1 MIVGPVQLDIV
12 NARSL
17 KSLRSGS
24 FLLFRVVRSKG
35 NGTYSV
41 ILKGEMFDVKSKIPL
56 KSGSKYRAR
65 VVRTGG
71 GIRFRILD
79 DLTFEDKVLKNHSY
93 SDPDL
98 VREISRSL
106 INTGLAATESNVKA
120 VSKGLSLS
128 GKKDSFLVKLLAVM
142 LDKDI
147 PLTEETILPLTGYS
161 GDYRNSGRDGDRE
174 KDDSR
179 NNGEN
184 RKILDEDGSELKS
197 YILRGDDDKSFIKYF
212 NHRRGRHGNWFI
224 IPIVYNNDK
233 AGVLRLNTGPGPGG
247 SLEGLSISFYGKS
260 HWEISAFRTGGS
272 YSMKVYTNHLSPERL
287 MKDKLVELKEKLRKK
302 GMEIDD
308 IKREESPSGG
318 FGKVFDTRKGIDEV
332 V

>member
-1 MIVGPVQLDIV
+1 MIVGPVQLDTV

-41 ILKGEMFDVKSKIPL
+41 ILKGKMFDVKSKIPL
-56 KSGSKYRAR
+56 KSGSEYRAR

-71 GIRFRILD
+71 GIRFRIID
-79 DLTFEDKVLKNHSY
+79 DLAFEDKVLKNLSF
-93 SDPDL
+93 SDTEL

-106 INTGLAATESNVKA
+106 INVGLAVNDSNVKA
-120 VSKGLSLS
+120 VRRGLSLS
-128 GKKDSFLVKLLAVM
+128 GKKDSFIVKLLSVM

-147 PLTEETILPLTGYS
+147 PLTEETILPLSEYS
-161 GDYRNSGRDGDRE
+161 GGYRNSGRNGGRGKGGSRDSGR
-174 KDDSR
+174 DSR
-179 NNGEN
+179 NLLDDNGS
-184 RKILDEDGSELKS
+184 GLKD
-197 YILRGDDDKSFIKYF
+197 YVLRGDDDRSFIKYF
-212 NHRRGRHGNWFI
+212 NHRRGRHGNWYI
-224 IPIVYNNDK
+224 IPIMYDNDM
-233 AGVLRLNTGPGPGG
+233 AGVLRLNTGSGS

-260 HWEISAFRTGGS
+260 HWEISASRTGDAYG
-272 YSMKVYTNHLSPERL
+272 MRVYTDASIPERL
-287 MKDKLVELKEKLRKK
+287 LSDKLDELKEKLHKK

-308 IKREESPSGG
+308 IKREGSPSGG
-318 FGKVFDTRKGIDEV
+318 FGKIFDSRKGVDEV